1 MLFLNPLNSEAMK
14 VNNSINA
21 LFLAFCLLL
30 LGFVYIN
37 TKFMDEFELKR
48 NTENPVKPANPDQ
61 PEDTGKIL
69 E

>member
-1 MLFLNPLNSEAMK
+1 MK
-14 VNNSINA
+14 VNKSINA

-48 NTENPVKPANPDQ
+48 STENPAPPVNPDVHS
-61 PEDTGKIL
+61 DTGKIL

>member
-1 MLFLNPLNSEAMK
+1 MK

-21 LFLAFCLLL
+21 LFVAFCVLL

-37 TKFMDEFELKR
+37 TRFMDEFELKR
-48 NTENPVKPANPDQ
+48 NTEVPVTPIDPDLKN
-61 PEDTGKIL
+61 DSGKIL